1 MGMFDYFKIDYPL
14 PIESYI
20 PKKYVPYIQA
30 AFNQDEFQTKD
41 LDCLLDRYYIDNAG
55 RIYASS
61 LVDFEE
67 DIRSTYEKIYYH
79 GHIEVYMG
87 IYLDQD
93 APGTKVYT
101 YDLWLKYDL
110 KFTDSLLVSA
120 TMLSPTKEE
129 IDDLH

>member
-14 PIESYI
+14 PIPSYI
-20 PKKYVPYIQA
+20 PRKYVPHILA

-41 LDCLLDRYYIDNAG
+41 LDCLLDRYYVDNTG
-55 RIYASS
+55 RIYSYIH
-61 LVDFEE
+61 V
-67 DIRSTYEKIYYH
+67 H
-79 GHIEVYMG
+79 MG
-87 IYLDQD
+87 IYLDPD
-93 APGTKVYT
+93 APGTKVHT

>member
-14 PIESYI
+14 PIASYI
-20 PKKYVPYIQA
+20 PRKYVPHILA
-30 AFNQDEFQTKD
+30 SFSQDEFQTKD
-41 LDCLLDRYYIDNAG
+41 LDCLLDRYYVDNTG
-55 RIYASS
+55 RIHVSN

-79 GHIEVYMG
+79 GHIQVHMG
-87 IYLDQD
+87 IYLDPD
-93 APGTKVYT
+93 APGTKVHT

>member
-20 PKKYVPYIQA
+20 PKKYAAQILA
-30 AFNQDEFQTKD
+30 AFKQNQFQTKN

-55 RIYASS
+55 RIYSS
-61 LVDFEE
+61 NLVDFEE
-67 DIRSTYEKIYYH
+67 HERSIYKRMYHH
-79 GHIEVYMG
+79 GHIQVYMG
-87 IYLDQD
+87 IYLDPD
-93 APGTKVYT
+93 HTGTIVHT

-120 TMLSPTKEE
+120 TMLSPKKEE
-129 IDDLH
+129 VDELH

>member
-14 PIESYI
+14 PIESYV
-20 PKKYVPYIQA
+20 PRKYVPHILA
-30 AFNQDEFQTKD
+30 AFSQDEFQTKD
-41 LDCLLDRYYIDNAG
+41 MDCVLDRYYIDNAG
-55 RIYASS
+55 RIYVSN
-61 LVDFEE
+61 LIDFEE

-79 GHIEVYMG
+79 GHIQVHMG
-87 IYLDQD
+87 IYLDPD
-93 APGTKVYT
+93 AFGTKVNT
-101 YDLWLKYDL
+101 YDLWLNYDL